1 MLRGDFIFLKGS
13 ESMEF
18 LTYTETFLKFIK
30 DYLILRVVFMILIL
44 SVTSFVINRS
54 VDWFFRKSHLLED
67 EVEQTIQGVIR
78 SALKYTSVTIVI
90 VYLIGQFM
98 NLKGLLA
105 GAGIVG
111 VIVGL
116 AAQEVLKDILLG
128 LVRLSDREFR
138 VGNYVTFNGNNSGT
152 IEEIGIRFMQ
162 IREWSGKLLTIP
174 HGEVRTIQN
183 FNKGKMRVIERM
195 TVSYQENPQ
204 EMKLLMEQ
212 VCSICNEKYSQCL
225 LKMEDGS
232 PEQEF
237 QFIGI
242 TDLNPN
248 QKYVGYELCM
258 VGLVWPD
265 DYFEVSRQVRF
276 ELLKA
281 FHEHQINMPGMVLYN
296 ESLLG
301 PTSPDNM

>member
-1 MLRGDFIFLKGS
+1 
-13 ESMEF
+13 MEL
-18 LTYTETFLKFIK
+18 LTYTESLLKYIREFLV
-30 DYLILRVVFMILIL
+30 LRVTLMIIIL
-44 SVTSFVINRS
+44 MVISYLINRS

-78 SALKYTSVTIVI
+78 SALKYSSVTII
-90 VYLIGQFM
+90 MVYLIGQFM

-138 VGNYVTFNGNNSGT
+138 VGNFVTFNGNNSGT

-162 IREWSGKLLTIP
+162 IREWSGKLLTVP

-183 FNKGKMRVIERM
+183 YNKGKMRVIERM
-195 TVSYQENPQ
+195 TVSYQEDPLK
-204 EMKLLMEQ
+204 MKQLMEQ
-212 VCSICNEKYSQCL
+212 VCSTCNEKYSQCL
-225 LKMEDGS
+225 LKKEDGH

-276 ELLKA
+276 ELLKV
-281 FHEHQINMPGMVLYN
+281 FHEHQINMPGMLLYKDTIFDQTL
-296 ESLLG
+296 S
-301 PTSPDNM
+301 DKV

>member
-1 MLRGDFIFLKGS
+1 MIPIFEGSEWMDLLTYSEEFLKYIR
-13 ESMEF
+13 E
-18 LTYTETFLKFIK
+18 
-30 DYLILRVVFMILIL
+30 YLILRVVFMIVILIII
-44 SVTSFVINRS
+44 SFVINRS

-78 SALKYTSVTIVI
+78 SALKYSSVTIVI

-111 VIVGL
+111 VVVGL

-195 TVSYQENPQ
+195 TVSYQEDPQ
-204 EMKLLMEQ
+204 KMKQLMEQ
-212 VCSICNEKYSQCL
+212 VCSTCNERYSQCL

-276 ELLKA
+276 ELLKV
-281 FHEHQINMPGMVLYN
+281 FHKHQINMPGMVLYN
-296 ESLLG
+296 DPLNDQTL
-301 PTSPDNM
+301 PDKV

>member
-1 MLRGDFIFLKGS
+1 
-13 ESMEF
+13 MEL
-18 LTYTETFLKFIK
+18 LTYTETFLNYIK
-30 DYLILRVVFMILIL
+30 DYLILRVVFIILIL
-44 SVTSFVINRS
+44 TVSSFVINRS

-78 SALKYTSVTIVI
+78 SALKYSSVTIVI

-183 FNKGKMRVIERM
+183 FNKGKMRVIERI
-195 TVSYQENPQ
+195 TVSYQEDPQ
-204 EMKLLMEQ
+204 EMKQLMEQ

-225 LKMEDGS
+225 LIMEDGS

-242 TDLNPN
+242 TDLNPYH
-248 QKYVGYELCM
+248 KYVGYELCM

-276 ELLKA
+276 ELLRI
-281 FHEHQINMPGMVLYN
+281 FHEHQINMPGMVFYH
-296 ESLLG
+296 ESLVSQTHPG
-301 PTSPDNM
+301 KM

>member
-1 MLRGDFIFLKGS
+1 
-13 ESMEF
+13 ME
-18 LTYTETFLKFIK
+18 LLAYTETFLKYIK
-30 DYLILRVVFMILIL
+30 DYLILRVVFMVLIL

-54 VDWFFRKSHLLED
+54 VDWFFRKSQLLED

-195 TVSYQENPQ
+195 TVSYQEDPQ

-225 LKMEDGS
+225 IKTEDGR

-248 QKYVGYELCM
+248 HKYVGYELCM

-265 DYFEVSRQVRF
+265 DYFEVSRLVRF
-276 ELLKA
+276 ELLRV

-296 ESLLG
+296 ESLVG
-301 PTSPDNM
+301 PTLPEKI

>member
-1 MLRGDFIFLKGS
+1 MVIV
-13 ESMEF
+13 
-18 LTYTETFLKFIK
+18 LT
-30 DYLILRVVFMILIL
+30 VM
-44 SVTSFVINRS
+44 SFVINRS
-54 VDWFFRKSHLLED
+54 VDWFFRKSHLLEK

-78 SALKYTSVTIVI
+78 SALKYTTGTII
-90 VYLIGQFM
+90 IIYLIGQFM

-116 AAQEVLKDILLG
+116 AAQQVLKDMLLG

-138 VGNYVTFNGNNSGT
+138 VGNYVTFNGINSGT

-174 HGEVRTIQN
+174 HGEIITIQN

-195 TVSYQENPQ
+195 TVSYQEDP
-204 EMKLLMEQ
+204 EMMKQLMEQ
-212 VCSICNEKYSQCL
+212 VCKSCNEKYEQSL
-225 LKMEDGS
+225 LKLGDGS

-258 VGLVWPD
+258 VGLVQPE

-276 ELLKA
+276 ELLKV
-281 FHEHQINMPGMVLYN
+281 FHEHQVNMPGMYLYN
-296 ESLLG
+296 E
-301 PTSPDNM
+301 PIVSPNHS

>member
-1 MLRGDFIFLKGS
+1 MDL
-13 ESMEF
+13 
-18 LTYTETFLKFIK
+18 LTYTEHFLQYIK
-30 DYLILRVVFMILIL
+30 EYLILRVIFLIIILMVL
-44 SVTSFVINRS
+44 SFVINRS
-54 VDWFFRKSHLLED
+54 IDWFFRKSHLLED

-78 SALKYTSVTIVI
+78 SGLKYTSVTIVI
-90 VYLIGQFM
+90 IYLIGQFM

-105 GAGIVG
+105 GAGIIG

-138 VGNYVTFNGNNSGT
+138 VGNYITFNGNNSGT

-162 IREWSGKLLTIP
+162 VREWSGKLLTIP

-195 TVSYQENPQ
+195 TVSYQEDP
-204 EMKLLMEQ
+204 EKMKQLMEQ
-212 VCSICNEKYSQCL
+212 VCKICNEKYFQCL
-225 LKMEDGS
+225 LKLDDGR

-248 QKYVGYELCM
+248 IKYVGYELCL

-265 DYFEVSRQVRF
+265 DYFEVSRKVRF
-276 ELLKA
+276 ELLKI
-281 FHEHQINMPGMVLYN
+281 FHENQIHMPGMVLYN
-296 ESLLG
+296 EQMLNQNI
-301 PTSPDNM
+301 PDRV

>member
-1 MLRGDFIFLKGS
+1 
-13 ESMEF
+13 MEL
-18 LTYTETFLKFIK
+18 LTYTETFLKYIK

-54 VDWFFRKSHLLED
+54 VDWFFRNSHLLED

-195 TVSYQENPQ
+195 TVSYQEDPQ

-225 LKMEDGS
+225 LKMEDGR

-248 QKYVGYELCM
+248 HNYVGYELCM

-276 ELLKA
+276 ELLRA
-281 FHEHQINMPGMVLYN
+281 FHEHQINMPGMVFYN
-296 ESLLG
+296 ESLIG
-301 PTSPDNM
+301 PTLPEKM

>member
-1 MLRGDFIFLKGS
+1 
-13 ESMEF
+13 MEL
-18 LTYTETFLKFIK
+18 LTYTETFLKYIN
-30 DYLILRVVFMILIL
+30 DYLILRVVFMILLL
-44 SVTSFVINRS
+44 SVSSFVINRS

-78 SALKYTSVTIVI
+78 SALKYSSVTIVI

-195 TVSYQENPQ
+195 TVSYQEDPQ
-204 EMKLLMEQ
+204 EMKQLMEQ

-232 PEQEF
+232 PEQKF

-248 QKYVGYELCM
+248 HKYVGYELCM

-276 ELLKA
+276 ELLRV
-281 FHEHQINMPGMVLYN
+281 FHEHRINMPGMVFYN
-296 ESLLG
+296 ESLVSQTHPG
-301 PTSPDNM
+301 KM

>member
-1 MLRGDFIFLKGS
+1 MDL
-13 ESMEF
+13 
-18 LTYTETFLKFIK
+18 LTYTENFLEYIRG
-30 DYLILRVVFMILIL
+30 YLLLRVIFMIISLMII
-44 SVTSFVINRS
+44 SFVINRS

-78 SALKYTSVTIVI
+78 SALKYSSITIVI

-128 LVRLSDREFR
+128 LVRLSDHEFR
-138 VGNYVTFNGNNSGT
+138 VGNFVMFNGNNSGT

-183 FNKGKMRVIERM
+183 YNKGKMRVIERM
-195 TVSYQENPQ
+195 TVSYQEDP
-204 EMKLLMEQ
+204 EMMKELMEQ
-212 VCSICNEKYSQCL
+212 VCRICNEKYSQFL
-225 LKMEDGS
+225 LRMEDGN

-237 QFIGI
+237 QFIGV

-258 VGLVWPD
+258 AGLVWPE
-265 DYFEVSRQVRF
+265 DYFEASRQVRF
-276 ELLKA
+276 ELLKV
-281 FHEHQINMPGMVLYN
+281 FHEHQVNMPGMVLYN
-296 ESLLG
+296 ESVPEQNLPG
-301 PTSPDNM
+301 KV

>member
-1 MLRGDFIFLKGS
+1 
-13 ESMEF
+13 
-18 LTYTETFLKFIK
+18 
-30 DYLILRVVFMILIL
+30 MI
-44 SVTSFVINRS
+44 VTLVTISFVINRS

-67 EVEQTIQGVIR
+67 EVEKTIQGVIR
-78 SALKYTSVTIVI
+78 SALKYTSMTIVI
-90 VYLIGQFM
+90 VYLIGQFL

-128 LVRLSDREFR
+128 FVRLSDREFR

-195 TVSYQENPQ
+195 TVSYQEDPLK
-204 EMKLLMEQ
+204 MKQLMEQ
-212 VCSICNEKYSQCL
+212 VCNTCNERYSKYL

-276 ELLKA
+276 ELLKV
-281 FHEHQINMPGMVLYN
+281 FHEHQIHMPGMVLYN
-296 ESLLG
+296 DPLNDHTLLDKG
-301 PTSPDNM
+301 